1 MFQVNVIERG
11 LLSSAPA
18 SLPPTPAMSFSRE
31 YTMYQLPATS
41 RHFRQTR
48 SQQNPLGFSLD
59 STSVHLPPVFT
70 QTKDEERSEV
80 FINGREARQ
89 VLLDEIS
96 DIESKQRP
104 VSTKTYNSRFIHP
117 PTAKLLALS
126 RRSRTGV
133 APDIVTLF
141 KLYSDQYQPD
151 WKGSRDFGSRP
162 SLLGGQGVSVSSDLD
177 KTTGEL
183 ISA

>member
-1 MFQVNVIERG
+1 MNVMERG

-18 SLPPTPAMSFSRE
+18 SVPPTPALSFSRE
-31 YTMYQLPATS
+31 YTMYQMPATS
-41 RHFRQTR
+41 RHFRHSH
-48 SQQNPLGFSLD
+48 SQQNPLSFSLD
-59 STSVHLPPVFT
+59 SSVHLPPVFT

-80 FINGREARQ
+80 FIDGREARQ

-96 DIESKQRP
+96 DFESKQRP
-104 VSTKTYNSRFIHP
+104 VSTKTYTSRFIHP

-126 RRSRTGV
+126 RRSRTGM
-133 APDIVTLF
+133 AHDMVTLF

-151 WKGSRDFGSRP
+151 WRGRPRDFGSRP
-162 SLLGGQGVSVSSDLD
+162 SLVGGGQGVSMSSDMD
-177 KTTGEL
+177 KMTGEL